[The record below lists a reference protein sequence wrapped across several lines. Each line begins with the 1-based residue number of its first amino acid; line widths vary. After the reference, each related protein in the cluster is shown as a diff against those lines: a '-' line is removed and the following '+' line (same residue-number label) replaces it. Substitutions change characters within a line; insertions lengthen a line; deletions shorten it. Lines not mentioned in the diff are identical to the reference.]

1 MASMARVIDTLEVGL
16 KEIEAD
22 GSKLLNKS
30 FMYNIF
36 DPIVELLE
44 DDVSLADQ
52 LGLKSRGFWFSDYLT
67 LIQEGGETHSFDR
80 TKKFKK
86 GYEVSRRLFAPAL
99 GSAVAATNEM
109 CSELAVICATALLAE
124 LRDKKKATAG

>member
-1 MASMARVIDTLEVGL
+1 MARVIDALEAGL

-30 FMYNIF
+30 FMYHLF
-36 DPIVELLE
+36 DSIVELLE

-52 LGLKSRGFWFSDYLT
+52 LGLKRRGLWLSDYLT
-67 LIQEGGETHSFDR
+67 LIQQGGETRSYDR
-80 TKKFKK
+80 TKQFKT
-86 GYEVSRRLFAPAL
+86 GAEVSRRLFAPAL

>member
-1 MASMARVIDTLEVGL
+1 MARVIDALEAGL

-30 FMYNIF
+30 FMYHLF
-36 DPIVELLE
+36 DWIVELLE

-52 LGLKSRGFWFSDYLT
+52 IGLKSRGFWLSDYLT
-67 LIQEGGETHSFDR
+67 LIQQGGETRSFDR
-80 TKKFKK
+80 TKQFKK
-86 GYEVSRRLFAPAL
+86 GDEVSRRLFVPAL

-109 CSELAVICATALLAE
+109 CSELAVVCAKALLAE
-124 LRDKKKATAG
+124 LRDKNKATAG

>member
-1 MASMARVIDTLEVGL
+1 MARVIDALEVGL

-30 FMYNIF
+30 FMYHLF
-36 DPIVELLE
+36 DSIVELLE

-67 LIQEGGETHSFDR
+67 LIQEGGETCSFDR

-109 CSELAVICATALLAE
+109 CNQLAVVCATALLAE